1 MACIWGRVSFQ
12 KKQRFNFE
20 KFALKNFLEVAAL
33 FWTCFPY
40 LPGKIRLFYISL
52 LLRPFFHG
60 FNVVFIDFSM
70 GMVFIDLLMEITDF
84 Y

>member
-1 MACIWGRVSFQ
+1 M
-12 KKQRFNFE
+12 
-20 KFALKNFLEVAAL
+20 L
-33 FWTCFPY
+33 
-40 LPGKIRLFYISL
+40 
-52 LLRPFFHG
+52 FFHG